1 MHSVLTLMGPVSDFE
16 QFTLCVSSGGR
27 NVTAFISVHSTHAGA
42 RNAMIKKKAWNNV
55 GGLFPL
61 IYLII

>member
-1 MHSVLTLMGPVSDFE
+1 MGPVSDFE

-42 RNAMIKKKAWNNV
+42 RNAMIKKKKPGIMLV
-55 GGLFPL
+55 DCFH
-61 IYLII
+61 